1 MLFYGICINEVDR
14 SKMSPMVAK
23 YTAPIESFLYV
34 TELCANSLN
43 KVPLGVGRVAGV
55 QLWQML
61 AQVAAGCKYLHSKQ
75 IVHRDLKPGNILI
88 SEVKDKDGAILQQT
102 YKVCDFGVS
111 RWLGGEDGG
120 GDRAMAMTGG
130 IGTSLYMAPEIITN
144 DKAKMGR
151 TPYACDVHSYGILAW
166 QILSGERPYVTDAAC
181 DGMSLHQIK
190 QQVVQGLR
198 PEIPHDG
205 SWPEGMA
212 GLLQRCW
219 AGVASER
226 PQFNSL
232 VLDLEQMQGAF
243 VALVVEEGE
252 SEEDDGSDE
261 GDESGAS

>member
-1 MLFYGICINEVDR
+1 MKHEQTG
-14 SKMSPMVAK
+14 A
-23 YTAPIESFLYV
+23 ES
-34 TELCANSLN
+34 
-43 KVPLGVGRVAGV
+43 
-55 QLWQML
+55 
-61 AQVAAGCKYLHSKQ
+61 
-75 IVHRDLKPGNILI
+75 
-88 SEVKDKDGAILQQT
+88 
-102 YKVCDFGVS
+102 
-111 RWLGGEDGG
+111 
-120 GDRAMAMTGG
+120 
-130 IGTSLYMAPEIITN
+130 
-144 DKAKMGR
+144 
-151 TPYACDVHSYGILAW
+151 PYACDVHSYGILAW

-181 DGMSLHQIK
+181 AGMGLHQIK

-243 VALVVEEGE
+243 VALVVEEE

-261 GDESGAS
+261 EDESGAVLDDTAAYQEYVQAAQMGKGSGSR

>member
-1 MLFYGICINEVDR
+1 MP
-14 SKMSPMVAK
+14 PMVAK

-43 KVPLGVGRVAGV
+43 NVPLGVGRVAGD
-55 QLWQML
+55 QLWHML
-61 AQVAAGCKYLHSKQ
+61 AQVAAGCKYLHSKE

-88 SEVKDKDGAILQQT
+88 SEVKDNDGAILQQT

-130 IGTSLYMAPEIITN
+130 IGTALYMAPEIITN

-166 QILSGERPYVTDAAC
+166 QILSGDRPYITDEVCASM
-181 DGMSLHQIK
+181 GLHQIK

-198 PEIPHDG
+198 PEIPQSAEEQVEWG
-205 SWPEGMA
+205 WPEGVA

-243 VALVVEEGE
+243 DALAVEEEE

-261 GDESGAS
+261 EDESGVVLDDTAAY